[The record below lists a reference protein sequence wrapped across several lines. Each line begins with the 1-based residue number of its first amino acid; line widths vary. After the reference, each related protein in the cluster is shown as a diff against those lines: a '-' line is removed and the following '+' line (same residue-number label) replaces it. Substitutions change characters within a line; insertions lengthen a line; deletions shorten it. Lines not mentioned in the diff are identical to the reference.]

1 MSLSG
6 YWSSN
11 VIFDILMAYVPILFI
26 ILLTFVFNKTYKGIW
41 VLFLLYRPAI
51 VPFTYVQSFLFKS
64 DINA

>member
-26 ILLTFVFNKTYKGIW
+26 ILLTFVFKKTYKG
-41 VLFLLYRPAI
+41 RG
-51 VPFTYVQSFLFKS
+51 
-64 DINA
+64 